1 MLDRPAANNFHKT
14 AMQNKVN
21 YVKNEVLSRP
31 ATATFEDMTRDLGFE
46 RRKSER
52 QRTMASCMD
61 LDVRLRLVV
70 AEARDKDG
78 PIMVAHV
85 FRSSHT
91 PTDRNYRQ
99 AGRAALAGD
108 FLIHG

>member
-1 MLDRPAANNFHKT
+1 IYEDNFHKT

-70 AEARDKDG
+70 AEARNKDG